1 MDTEEMTAILEA
13 LIRDPDT
20 NPTAKC
26 TAIRTLREL
35 QGREPPKSPSEFARL
50 YEIPGGRHKGNGAA

>member
-1 MDTEEMTAILEA
+1 MVDILEA
-13 LIRDPDT
+13 LIRDPAT

-35 QGREPPKSPSEFARL
+35 QAEN
-50 YEIPGGRHKGNGAA
+50 PGESQAGFEELDKAKPRHLHHVEGQKGA

>member
-1 MDTEEMTAILEA
+1 MDTEEMTRILEE

-26 TAIRTLREL
+26 TAIRTLKEL
-35 QGREPPKSPSEFARL
+35 QGKEPPGNPSEFARL
-50 YEIPGGRHKGNGAA
+50 YRIPGGRRNSAA